1 LLEFDDCFLMCRK
14 NIEWWLKICTS
25 YLVYSQIWLS
35 FLRDD
40 GHIFYI
46 SLWMIAILVL
56 KKLKK
61 TLGAMVS
68 KQTSLQP
75 SKPRSPNQILIDG
88 SVLSELQSIHNNV

>member
-1 LLEFDDCFLMCRK
+1 
-14 NIEWWLKICTS
+14 
-25 YLVYSQIWLS
+25 
-35 FLRDD
+35 
-40 GHIFYI
+40 
-46 SLWMIAILVL
+46 MIAILVL